1 MDKKFFIIA
10 NDLQNEDATPLIHEV
25 IITPED
31 IEDARENGESDEEV
45 IAYIMEDEISVF
57 EQSFFATLAL
67 REKDF
72 EALKEKIKNMYFN

>member
-1 MDKKFFIIA
+1 MNRKFFIIA

-31 IEDARENGESDEEV
+31 LNEARENNEADDELV
-45 IAYIMEDEISVF
+45 CMILEDEISVF

-72 EALKEKIKNMYFN
+72 EALKEKLKNM

>member
-72 EALKEKIKNMYFN
+72 EALKEKIKNM

>member
-10 NDLQNEDATPLIHEV
+10 NNLQNEDATPVIHEV

-72 EALKEKIKNMYFN
+72 EALKEKIKNM

>member
-10 NDLQNEDATPLIHEV
+10 NNLQNEDATPLIHEV
-25 IITPED
+25 IITPGD

-72 EALKEKIKNMYFN
+72 EALKEKIKNM

>member
-1 MDKKFFIIA
+1 MNKKFFIIA

-25 IITPED
+25 IITPGD

-72 EALKEKIKNMYFN
+72 EALKEKIKNM

>member
-10 NDLQNEDATPLIHEV
+10 NNLQNEDATPLIHEV

-31 IEDARENGESDEEV
+31 IEDARENEESDEEV
-45 IAYIMEDEISVF
+45 ISYIIEGEISVF

-67 REKDF
+67 KEKDF
-72 EALKEKIKNMYFN
+72 LALKEKIKNM

>member
-1 MDKKFFIIA
+1 MNRKFFIIA
-10 NDLQNEDATPLIHEV
+10 NDLQNEDATPVIQEV
-25 IITPED
+25 NISPED

-45 IAYIMEDEISVF
+45 IAYIMEEEINVF

-72 EALKEKIKNMYFN
+72 EALKEKIKNM

>member
-1 MDKKFFIIA
+1 MNRKFFIIA
-10 NDLQNEDATPLIHEV
+10 NDLQNEDASPLIHEV

-31 IEDARENGESDEEV
+31 LNEARENNEADDELV
-45 IAYIMEDEISVF
+45 CMILEDEISVF

-72 EALKEKIKNMYFN
+72 EALKEKLKNM

>member
-1 MDKKFFIIA
+1 MNRKFFIIA

-31 IEDARENGESDEEV
+31 LNEARENNEADDELV
-45 IAYIMEDEISVF
+45 CMILEDEISVF
-57 EQSFFATLAL
+57 EQSGFAALVL

-72 EALKEKIKNMYFN
+72 EALKEKIKNM